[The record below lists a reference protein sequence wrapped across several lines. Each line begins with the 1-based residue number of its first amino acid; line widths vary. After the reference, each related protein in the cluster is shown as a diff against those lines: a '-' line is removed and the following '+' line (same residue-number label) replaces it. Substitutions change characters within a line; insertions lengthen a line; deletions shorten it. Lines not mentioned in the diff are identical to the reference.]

1 MEKLNMDAITLYLEQ
16 QVPEFG
22 IFCLKVI
29 AAIVVYYIGS
39 RLIKWVCG
47 VFKKH
52 LAKTSAPI
60 EAVTFVISF
69 AKAVLFILLVFS
81 IAIRLGV
88 KESSVAALLA
98 SAGLALGLALQGGL
112 SNLAAGVIILFM
124 KPFVAG
130 DYIIESSSGNE
141 GTVKK
146 IELYY
151 TTLTTFDN
159 RMVMIPNS
167 TLANN
172 MITNVTAMN
181 ERRLEIIVDISYE
194 ADMRRAKDILL
205 LLLQQDADILSD
217 KEINIF
223 VDSLA
228 ENAVRVGF
236 RAWVAT
242 DNYMN
247 AKWRL
252 NEKIKLSFDQ
262 AGIEIYHNRL
272 DINIRRDVRKETE
285 V

>member
-1 MEKLNMDAITLYLEQ
+1 MENLNIDAISKYLDQ
-16 QVPEFG
+16 QLPAVGKFFLG
-22 IFCLKVI
+22 VI
-29 AAIVVYYIGS
+29 LAIIAYYIGS
-39 RLIKWVCG
+39 NLIKWVCG

-60 EAVTFVISF
+60 EAITFIISF
-69 AKAVLFILLVFS
+69 AKAVLYILLVFT
-81 IAIRLGV
+81 IAMQLGV

-98 SAGLALGLALQGGL
+98 SGGVALGLALQGGL

-130 DYIIESSSGNE
+130 DYIIESSGGNE

-167 TLANN
+167 LLANS
-172 MITNVTAMN
+172 MVTNVTAMN
-181 ERRLEIIVDISYE
+181 ERRLEIIVDVSYE
-194 ADMRRAKDILL
+194 TDLRRAKDILL
-205 LLLQQDADILSD
+205 LLLKQDADILSD
-217 KEINIF
+217 MEMNIF
-223 VDSLA
+223 VDSLDQ
-228 ENAVRVGF
+228 NAVRVGF

-252 NEKIKLSFDQ
+252 NEKIKLSFEQ

-272 DINIRRDVRKETE
+272 DINIRQDVKK
-285 V
+285 